1 MKLIK
6 LNESQYKRLFEMDS
20 FVKGA
25 GEDGDMPDDNET
37 LSPSETPTMPVGSTL
52 SKDGKRSF
60 VDDKN
65 KSRTRNYFGGSDAL
79 ADVAAQDGYL
89 TDKSR
94 RY

>member
-6 LNESQYKRLFEMDS
+6 LNESQYKRLFEGIES
-20 FVKGA
+20 LSK
-25 GEDGDMPDDNET
+25 DNPSNDHES
-37 LSPSETPTMPVGSTL
+37 LSPSETPTMTVAATQGE
-52 SKDGKRSF
+52 DGETSF